1 MHNEIKI
8 IHLSDFH
15 FGQTSLYLSDFFS
28 KRITGYVN
36 LKRHRSKHFPIGL
49 KNKIIQKVEQTSYDY
64 LFITGDLTNLARE
77 SEFAEARER
86 LDPILK
92 KGKTIIIPGNH
103 DRYVRSAAKQ
113 DWIQEYFGDFFPLS
127 WKTRKQEGNFFI
139 QDLNQDIVLVGV
151 DMAVPRTYFSAR
163 GKVNKKAL
171 EKCSRL
177 LNKPEYKEKVKI
189 AIGHYPIWVP
199 KGIHDGV
206 LHQLAGKLSMRKF
219 LSNNQFSLYCHGH
232 VHKSWIYKN
241 PNSSIINVN
250 SGGSC
255 RYDSGRWA
263 GFHEILISSK
273 NVHVKKV
280 LIDS

>member
-92 KGKTIIIPGNH
+92 KGKTI
-103 DRYVRSAAKQ
+103 
-113 DWIQEYFGDFFPLS
+113 
-127 WKTRKQEGNFFI
+127 WKEF
-139 QDLNQDIVLVGV
+139 
-151 DMAVPRTYFSAR
+151 
-163 GKVNKKAL
+163 
-171 EKCSRL
+171 
-177 LNKPEYKEKVKI
+177 
-189 AIGHYPIWVP
+189 
-199 KGIHDGV
+199 KGIKEGGFVSGPGSETSDSIPARLSDGEFV
-206 LHQLAGKLSMRKF
+206 VKASAVRGLGKQLGAKDKGEERP
-219 LSNNQFSLYCHGH
+219 FSRPD
-232 VHKSWIYKN
+232 
-241 PNSSIINVN
+241 PNSSKGITE
-250 SGGSC
+250 S
-255 RYDSGRWA
+255 
-263 GFHEILISSK
+263 
-273 NVHVKKV
+273 
-280 LIDS
+280 